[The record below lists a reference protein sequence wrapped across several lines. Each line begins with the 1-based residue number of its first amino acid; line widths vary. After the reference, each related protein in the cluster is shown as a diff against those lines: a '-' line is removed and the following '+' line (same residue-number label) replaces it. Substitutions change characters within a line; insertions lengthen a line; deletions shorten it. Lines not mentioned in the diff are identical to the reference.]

1 MIRAS
6 RTRVGKGRALSIG
19 IGQYHRWPLIA
30 AFGAALA
37 AAVASAAIMLG
48 SMRADALRRASA
60 QLEAVGALKAAS
72 VSSWMEVRV
81 LAARYACS
89 YPSAERAA
97 RVAAG
102 GRVDRELR
110 SHVDEILRHFAEHW
124 GYTLAALLDG
134 AGHPISVVG
143 RDAARARLPDRWFLE
158 AALADP
164 RRSAARLEVAGD
176 GRATLEV
183 AVATEAGAGA
193 LSFCVLRADATA
205 VVEDVVERWPVP
217 SDSGSAALL
226 RAEGGDAALF
236 LPRRERPPEGFVRV
250 PLTRRD
256 RAMVRAL
263 RGERGLI
270 EGVDR
275 LGVPILIRARPVQ
288 GTEWLLR
295 TRLDRAEVM
304 APLRGPA
311 AAIATVVVAFLL
323 TGLALLAR
331 WRRDDERR
339 AAAEEALRRSRER
352 LELAVAGTHAVWDW
366 DLVDGRL
373 QMEGDL
379 ARVLG
384 LPVEG
389 LRGDVPAIVAGF
401 VHADDRRQEV
411 AAVEAHLRGESPVFE
426 AEHRAPGISGELWV
440 RLRGHVVAW
449 DSAGRPARMAGVAS
463 DVTERRRLQAQLD
476 LSQRMAGLGRL
487 AAGVAHEIN
496 NPLASVIANLAF
508 VGEELPDLPPRVR
521 QALVEAREGAV
532 RVGDV
537 VRGLKTFSRPGP
549 TRRGPVDV
557 ARELEAALRLAN
569 HELRHRAVLGVRIG
583 DLPRVVADAHELG
596 QVFLNLLVNA
606 AQAVPV
612 GRAEDHRIDVVALTD
627 PRGWAQVEICD
638 SGVGIPP
645 EVLGR
650 IFEPF
655 FTTKPLGVGT
665 GLGLAISHGIV
676 TAAGGVIEVE
686 SGVGRGSTFRVLLP
700 PGEAL
705 TGPGAPQEVDEKPPE
720 GAERAPARVLVVDDE
735 PLVASAVARAL
746 ARGYEVTTST
756 AARDALGRIEAGER
770 FDAVL
775 CDLMMPQM
783 SGMELHS
790 RVAVLAP
797 ELASRFVFVTGG
809 AFTDAAADFLRTTT
823 NPWIEKPFD
832 PHALRDLV
840 DRVSAG

>member
-1 MIRAS
+1 
-6 RTRVGKGRALSIG
+6 
-19 IGQYHRWPLIA
+19 
-30 AFGAALA
+30 
-37 AAVASAAIMLG
+37 MLG
-48 SMRADALRRASA
+48 SMRADALRRAGA
-60 QLEAVGALKAAS
+60 QLEAVGALKAAA

-89 YPSAERAA
+89 YPSAERAVRAAA
-97 RVAAG
+97 RG
-102 GRVDRELR
+102 PVDPALR
-110 SHVDEILRHFAEHW
+110 SHVDEILVHFAEHW
-124 GYTLAALLDG
+124 GYPLAALLDG
-134 AGHPISVVG
+134 AGRPISVAG
-143 RDAARARLPDRWFLE
+143 PDAARARLPDRWFLE

-164 RRSAARLEVAGD
+164 NRSAARLEVAGD
-176 GRATLEV
+176 GRATLDV
-183 AVATEAGAGA
+183 AVATEAGATGP

-217 SDSGSAALL
+217 SDTGSAALL
-226 RAEGGDAALF
+226 RAEGGDVALF
-236 LPRRERPPEGFVRV
+236 LPRRERPPGGFVRV
-250 PLTRRD
+250 PLARRD
-256 RAMVRAL
+256 RAIVRAL

-270 EGVDR
+270 EGEDR
-275 LGVPILIRARPVQ
+275 LGVPILIQARPIK
-288 GTEWLLR
+288 GTDWLLR

-304 APLRGPA
+304 APLRGPV
-311 AAIATVVVAFLL
+311 AAIAIVVVAFLFA
-323 TGLALLAR
+323 GVALLGR
-331 WRRDDERR
+331 WWRDDGRR

-366 DLVDGRL
+366 DLVEGRL
-373 QMEGDL
+373 QVEGDL

-384 LPVEG
+384 LPAEG

-401 VHADDRRQEV
+401 VRADDRGQEV

-426 AEHRAPGISGELWV
+426 AEHRAPGVAGELWV

-449 DSAGRPARMAGVAS
+449 DSAGRPARMAGVAA
-463 DVTERRRLQAQLD
+463 DVTERRRLQGQLD

-496 NPLASVIANLAF
+496 NPLASVVANLAF
-508 VGEELPDLPPRVR
+508 VAEELPDLPPGVR
-521 QALVEAREGAV
+521 QALLEARDGAV

-549 TRRGPVDV
+549 ARRGPVDV

-569 HELRHRAVLGVRIG
+569 HELRHRAVLSVRIG
-583 DLPRVVADAHELG
+583 DLPPVVANAHELG

-606 AQAVPV
+606 AQAVPE
-612 GRAEDHRIDVVALTD
+612 GRAEDHRIDVVARTD
-627 PRGWAQVEICD
+627 PRGWALVEIRD
-638 SGVGIPP
+638 TGVGIPP

-676 TAAGGVIEVE
+676 ASAGGAIEVE
-686 SGVGRGSTFRVLLP
+686 STLGRGSTFRVLLP
-700 PGEAL
+700 PGTA
-705 TGPGAPQEVDEKPPE
+705 TTVPGEPEEVVERVPPA
-720 GAERAPARVLVVDDE
+720 AEHAPARVLVVDDE
-735 PLVASAVARAL
+735 PLVANAVVRAL
-746 ARGYEVTTST
+746 GRGYAVTTAAT
-756 AARDALGRIEAGER
+756 ARDALGRIEAGER

-783 SGMELHS
+783 SGMELHA
-790 RVAVLAP
+790 RVTALAP
-797 ELASRFVFVTGG
+797 ALAERFVFVTGG

-823 NPWIEKPFD
+823 NGWIEKPFD
-832 PHALRDLV
+832 PRALRELV